1 MNTNVNRGRI
11 IRGKKVPVQEG
22 SKFKLTVWLR
32 KQKKLLDVEPEERKC
47 ELNTVE
53 EENPGGND

>member
-1 MNTNVNRGRI
+1 M
-11 IRGKKVPVQEG
+11 PVQEG

-47 ELNTVE
+47 EVNTVE